1 MLARA
6 REQGALKMVADQ
18 RLQPTFTADL
28 AAAMVEA
35 VERDADGRRCT

>member
-1 MLARA
+1 MIGRA

-28 AAAMVEA
+28 AAAMIEA
-35 VERDADGRRCT
+35 VEAGADGRRST